1 MDRRNCLDQI
11 LSKLDGKSGLF
22 QEKKMGKVNLYIYPP
37 LFGEKQF
44 TKPAALLIQE
54 EITRGETLENL
65 IGRLAN
71 RDQPVWARL
80 VDAQKNRLRPGIL
93 LIVNGVLFRTAE
105 LSQIAVTV
113 GDKIEFRLTYSG
125 G

>member
-22 QEKKMGKVNLYIYPP
+22 KEKKMGKVNLYIYPP

>member
-1 MDRRNCLDQI
+1 
-11 LSKLDGKSGLF
+11 
-22 QEKKMGKVNLYIYPP
+22 MGKVNLYIYPP